1 MSVISLS
8 DDFQSKIWNE
18 LKSYVRRNTP
28 NVSTQVL
35 YMCYYCKRMIKG
47 GKMPARCVLNG
58 LQTVP
63 IPPEL
68 AVLDQLSRQLIQ
80 RAKCYQTVVRLGT
93 YTGKVP
99 TYNSL
104 KACKGTMFF
113 LPLPLNKTLET
124 LDDVKKHPS
133 VLPDPELYIIVNGRP
148 TKANIVWRSLVNV
161 NYVKTAIS
169 TLRSCNWLYRGIP
182 EECIDETTKHIIE
195 VSNNATT
202 KMLEKVSKEVDAFQ
216 AYTIRNL
223 DNNLSTSPDIEQYRL
238 LSVTEDPIRNK
249 QEHLDVMCFPVL
261 FPTGEFGEFHP
272 RKEKLSPSEYIKS
285 RLLNKDSRF
294 RKDPQYVV
302 VAEGNAWYFSWCLQ
316 SVKEH

>member
-18 LKSYVRRNTP
+18 LKLYVRSNTP

-99 TYNSL
+99 TYN
-104 KACKGTMFF
+104 M
-113 LPLPLNKTLET
+113 
-124 LDDVKKHPS
+124 
-133 VLPDPELYIIVNGRP
+133 
-148 TKANIVWRSLVNV
+148 
-161 NYVKTAIS
+161 
-169 TLRSCNWLYRGIP
+169 
-182 EECIDETTKHIIE
+182 
-195 VSNNATT
+195 
-202 KMLEKVSKEVDAFQ
+202 
-216 AYTIRNL
+216 
-223 DNNLSTSPDIEQYRL
+223 
-238 LSVTEDPIRNK
+238 
-249 QEHLDVMCFPVL
+249 
-261 FPTGEFGEFHP
+261 
-272 RKEKLSPSEYIKS
+272 
-285 RLLNKDSRF
+285 
-294 RKDPQYVV
+294 
-302 VAEGNAWYFSWCLQ
+302 
-316 SVKEH
+316 